1 MYYCSAK
8 PDGFGLRVGA
18 TAVTSEWEALAK
30 YTTTRVVPDVHLVIQ
45 EYPGNV

>member
-8 PDGFGLRVGA
+8 PEGFGLRVGA

-30 YTTTRVVPDVHLVIQ
+30 YTTTRVVLHLVIQ
-45 EYPGNV
+45 EYPRNV